1 MFVGLCI
8 NYLTFFFNEMYFI
21 LVAIQNIFT
30 FLEQDHISSL
40 HSSTFSMISVA
51 SRLKRSI
58 IFIISEIVYALELL
72 SQFSQQPWKGRA
84 PVSPVLLLRI
94 RNSEQGSRVHRS
106 KWQSQ
111 SLIGKVRPGWGAN
124 RGGGAS
130 PALPQISVPTPIIK
144 YGQLLFRCPPRR
156 FWGGGA
162 S

>member
-21 LVAIQNIFT
+21 LVAIQNIFI

-94 RNSEQGSRVHRS
+94 DLSTQDNVSHPIKCYSEFH
-106 KWQSQ
+106 
-111 SLIGKVRPGWGAN
+111 I
-124 RGGGAS
+124 
-130 PALPQISVPTPIIK
+130 
-144 YGQLLFRCPPRR
+144 
-156 FWGGGA
+156 
-162 S
+162 